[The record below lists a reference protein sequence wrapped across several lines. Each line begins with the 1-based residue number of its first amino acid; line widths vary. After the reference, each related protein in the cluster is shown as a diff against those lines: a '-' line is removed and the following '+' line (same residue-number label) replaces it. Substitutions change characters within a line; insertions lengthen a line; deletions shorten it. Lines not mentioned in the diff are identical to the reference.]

1 MSATVITTDP
11 TWTARVCAA
20 STADST
26 GESSRSS
33 PTRQIARLRNTASLR
48 RIARNHGAHPLK
60 NVVTHPQRIRHDR
73 ECRVHRRTRGEEAAI
88 DHVQV
93 VKVMRFAV
101 HVER

>member
-11 TWTARVCAA
+11 TWTARVCPA

-26 GESSRSS
+26 GVSSRSS

-48 RIARNHGAHPLK
+48 RIAHDHGAHPLK

-73 ECRVHRRTRGEEAAI
+73 ECRVHRRTRREEAAVHDI
-88 DHVQV
+88 QV
-93 VKVMRFAV
+93 VEIMGLAI
-101 HVER
+101 HI